1 MNGWIYLGST
11 VCQELYLNLTKILE
25 SHQIGSVISLLPVI
39 KTEKQETER
48 KVVWISELTKNFG
61 FELGESVPC
70 SYPQPMHLWTY
81 CVL

>member
-1 MNGWIYLGST
+1 M
-11 VCQELYLNLTKILE
+11 LYLNLTKILE
-25 SHQIGSVISLLPVI
+25 SHQIGSVISLLPII

-61 FELGESVPC
+61 FELGESVPY
-70 SYPQPMHLWTY
+70 SYRQPMHLWPY